1 MVRLWLKTARE
12 KKGLTMK
19 TLADRLNI
27 SESYYCSIEN
37 GERQKKMDLSLAA
50 KLSMAL
56 EMPIAEIIENEL
68 AISVGDAPEGVS
80 A

>member
-1 MVRLWLKTARE
+1 MRLWLKTARE
-12 KKGLTMK
+12 KKELTMK
-19 TLADRLNI
+19 MLADKLNI

-50 KLSMAL
+50 KLSVAL
-56 EMPIAEIIENEL
+56 DMPIVEIIENEL
-68 AISVGDAPEGVS
+68 AMSDGDAPEGVS

>member
-1 MVRLWLKTARE
+1 MRLWLKNARE
-12 KKGLTMK
+12 KKEMTMK
-19 TLADRLNI
+19 MLGDRLNI

-50 KLSMAL
+50 KLSVAL
-56 EMPIAEIIENEL
+56 DMPIVEIIENEL
-68 AISVGDAPEGVS
+68 AMSDGDAPEGVS

>member
-1 MVRLWLKTARE
+1 MRLWLKTARE

-19 TLADRLNI
+19 TLAERLNI

-68 AISVGDAPEGVS
+68 AISDGDAADGVS